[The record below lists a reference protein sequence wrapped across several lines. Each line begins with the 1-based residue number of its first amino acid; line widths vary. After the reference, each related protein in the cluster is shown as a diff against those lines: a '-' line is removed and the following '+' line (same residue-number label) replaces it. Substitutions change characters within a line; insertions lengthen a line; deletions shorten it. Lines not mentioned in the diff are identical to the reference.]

1 MDDLTTS
8 LLTEHFSYTPLSL
21 IDDIINSINNLIY
34 QAISSLEGGLLSTPP
49 ERLGFSHANNGS
61 TIPDTDEDGNVV
73 YPEAQLEIENGLHQ
87 LETLLEATVDKAFDK
102 FEIFVLR
109 NIFRVPDDLMG
120 WIKLKHYENISL
132 NPSPDAPTP
141 ETILALRQKLQE
153 TKKLNRALKQESAR
167 NEVMIS
173 QLKAILSAAQTFNAA
188 NDSKVDAEDSGA
200 PAGKKALDLA
210 FLMSSPAAQQLRV
223 GVATGSNKQ
232 HTPLTTN
239 TTFILSQLPALH
251 AMLNELRP
259 KLATLPKAGATSD
272 KESKSDERR
281 EYIES
286 RIRLHLERSGQLPGG
301 SDSHAAIG
309 GRKMDISE
317 AQALETVTS
326 LLTQAA
332 TKDDSAENASS

>member
-8 LLTEHFSYTPLSL
+8 LLAEHFSYTPLVN
-21 IDDIINSINNLIY
+21 DIINSINNLIY

-120 WIKLKHYENISL
+120 WIRLKHYENISL

-167 NEVMIS
+167 NEVIIS
-173 QLKAILSAAQTFNAA
+173 QLKTILSTTKGS
-188 NDSKVDAEDSGA
+188 DTAENEDKADVEIPGA
-200 PAGKKALDLA
+200 PPAKKALDLA

-223 GVATGSNKQ
+223 GVATGSNTQ

-239 TTFILSQLPALH
+239 TTFILSQLPALQ
-251 AMLNELRP
+251 AMLNQLRP
-259 KLATLPKAGATSD
+259 KLAALPKAGNIIN
-272 KESKSDERR
+272 KESKADERR

-286 RIRLHLERSGQLPGG
+286 RIRLHLERSGQLPVGG
-301 SDSHAAIG
+301 DGHPAIT
-309 GRKMDISE
+309 GRKMDFSE
-317 AQALETVTS
+317 AQALEAVTS
-326 LLTQAA
+326 LLTQE
-332 TKDDSAENASS
+332 TKKDD